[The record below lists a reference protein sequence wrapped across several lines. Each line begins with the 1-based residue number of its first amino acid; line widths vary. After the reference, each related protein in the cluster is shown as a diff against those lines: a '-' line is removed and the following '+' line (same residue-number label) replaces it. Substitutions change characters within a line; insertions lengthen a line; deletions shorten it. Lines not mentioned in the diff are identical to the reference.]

1 MKFNLDN
8 EVDRINYKERSNKL
22 LFKRSNVELKEVRL
36 TRTAKQNRAMH
47 LLFTFIATELN
58 ELGLEFNYT
67 GLKGS
72 NMSTRYT
79 PHLVKEFFWR
89 PIQVALFDIESTTKI
104 DTKQMNE
111 ITDVISKFFAERGV
125 VLEFPSIDQL
135 IN

>member
-8 EVDRINYKERSNKL
+8 EVDRINYKERSSKL
-22 LFKRSNVELKEVRL
+22 LAKRSNVELKEIKL
-36 TRTAKQNRAMH
+36 TRSGKQNKALH
-47 LLFTFIATELN
+47 LYFTFIATELN

-67 GLKGS
+67 GLKGA

-89 PIQVALFDIESTTKI
+89 PIQLALFDIESTTKI

-111 ITDVISKFFAERGV
+111 ITDVIIKFFSDRGV
-125 VLEFPSIDQL
+125 VLEFPCIDSL

>member
-8 EVDRINYKERSNKL
+8 EVDRINYKERSSKL
-22 LFKRSNVELKEVRL
+22 LAKRSNIELKEIKLSRSG
-36 TRTAKQNRAMH
+36 KQNKALH
-47 LLFTFIATELN
+47 LYFTFIATELN

-67 GLKGS
+67 GLKGA

-89 PIQVALFDIESTTKI
+89 PVQIALFDIESTTKI

-111 ITDVISKFFAERGV
+111 ITDVVVKFFSERGV
-125 VLEFPSIDQL
+125 VIQFPSMESLID
-135 IN
+135 